1 MPLGT
6 LYYFCEITAGIS
18 GSPERSAVTSGPIAV
33 EIRAR
38 DYEADGG
45 ITVTPIGEQPFRG
58 SPLQPKPEISCGF
71 DLLQEGID
79 YDLAYGEN
87 TAVGTGTVTVT
98 FKGSLHGE
106 DEAGLS
112 NCLCLPAGRQKP

>member
-1 MPLGT
+1 M
-6 LYYFCEITAGIS
+6 
-18 GSPERSAVTSGPIAV
+18 

-98 FKGSLHGE
+98 FKGSYTGKTRL
-106 DEAGLS
+106 DFPIAYAS
-112 NCLCLPAGRQKP
+112 LPAAKALKTMLKSPRQTVRAGTGRRLS